1 MSQKPGSGKISSGIV
16 GEERRE
22 AVRICGVSPSLA
34 WPSLSCRAIS
44 PQAPTAGTRS
54 PNLILLL
61 VLIAFFPSLSAYE
74 QSALRVIIIEGE
86 GAINNVMQRTA
97 RVPVV
102 QIEDE
107 NHRPVTGATVKFR
120 LPETGPGGSF
130 PNGARFLVVTTDSTG
145 RAAANGLKPNRLA
158 GSFLI
163 RVTANVGELTTEA
176 VVAQT
181 NVSAGAAAAAGSSWV
196 RRLTG
201 WTSLLHGKREAP
213 GYGLYSYLLLAAPP
227 TDLSRPRYAAAVAY
241 FLTQI
246 PDIQSFSNDRTPSQL
261 NISYLLLTA
270 EAASPMSVDW
280 VLDHYDYA
288 RSQVL
293 LSAIQGSHPQGPYV
307 VSTAGPLSGRTSID
321 KNCLYQDLSSVPD
334 RIIPLW
340 LKEFTEQAA
349 QKCFWEQ
356 RNVAQFLLR
365 LRTSIA
371 SISDTP
377 VNQVTAMVT
386 WLKKSQLQSR
396 K

>member
-1 MSQKPGSGKISSGIV
+1 
-16 GEERRE
+16 
-22 AVRICGVSPSLA
+22 
-34 WPSLSCRAIS
+34 LSCKAIS
-44 PQAPTAGTRS
+44 PQALTAGTRS
-54 PNLILLL
+54 TTLILLL
-61 VLIAFFPSLSAYE
+61 VLIALFPSLSAYE
-74 QSALRVIIIEGE
+74 QSALRVVIIEGE
-86 GAINNVMQRTA
+86 GAINNVKQRTA

-107 NHRPVTGATVKFR
+107 NHRPVAGATVKFR

-130 PNGARFLVVTTDSTG
+130 PNGARFLVVTTDANG
-145 RAAANGLKPNRLA
+145 RAAANGLEPNRLA
-158 GSFLI
+158 GKFLI
-163 RVTANVGELTTEA
+163 RVTANVGELTAEA

-181 NVSAGAAAAAGSSWV
+181 NVSAVPAEGAAPSSWV

-227 TDLSRPRYAAAVAY
+227 TDLSRPRYAAAIAY
-241 FLTQI
+241 FLTQT

-293 LSAIQGSHPQGPYV
+293 LSAIQGSHPEGPYV

-349 QKCFWEQ
+349 QERFWEQ

-377 VNQVTAMVT
+377 VNQLTAMVT
-386 WLKKSQLQSR
+386 WLEKSQLQSR